1 MSPSNPG
8 RNTFLSR
15 PTDILLSSLEIL
27 QGRERTGVVRIHGQR
42 VELEV
47 SPEITPSI
55 DWVEQEDGSWAG
67 TSLATRFD
75 KLTVRYLATP
85 DIAAIHLWL
94 SNG

>member
-1 MSPSNPG
+1 M
-8 RNTFLSR
+8 
-15 PTDILLSSLEIL
+15 
-27 QGRERTGVVRIHGQR
+27 
-42 VELEV
+42 ELEV